1 MAAQADSVASHPEPP
16 SRSAEATTR
25 SFETFFATQHTRLF
39 AAMTAVSGNRQ
50 EAEEIMQE
58 AFLKLWERW
67 DRVSRLD
74 DPEGYLYRTAM
85 NVFRGR
91 YRRAKLALRK
101 AVGTVE
107 RTDAF
112 EAVEAR
118 RTVIKGLAAL
128 TPSQR
133 AAIVFTSL
141 LGYSSEEAG
150 EILGT
155 SASAVRTLSTTGRAR
170 MRAAA
175 GEDA

>member
-1 MAAQADSVASHPEPP
+1 MATPTHHGPARQAAL
-16 SRSAEATTR
+16 R
-25 SFETFFATQHTRLF
+25 FEDFFAAHHARLF
-39 AAMTAVSGNRQ
+39 GAMCAVTGDRQ

-67 DRVSRLD
+67 ERVSQVE

-101 AVGTVE
+101 AAHTIE

-112 EAVEAR
+112 EAVDAR
-118 RTVIKGLAAL
+118 QTVIKGLASL
-128 TPSQR
+128 TPAQR

-141 LGYSSEEAG
+141 LGYNSQEAG

-155 SASAVRTLSTTGRAR
+155 SASAVRTLATTGRAR
-170 MRAAA
+170 IRAA
-175 GEDA
+175 GEEGA